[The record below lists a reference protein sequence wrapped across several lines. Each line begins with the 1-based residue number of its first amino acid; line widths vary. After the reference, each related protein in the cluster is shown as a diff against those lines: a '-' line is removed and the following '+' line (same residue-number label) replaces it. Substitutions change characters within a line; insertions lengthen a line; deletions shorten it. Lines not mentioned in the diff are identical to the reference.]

1 MDTRTKK
8 IAELNDEVRQRCLIW
23 GPGHQKVPCQIIMT
37 RGIAGLGPKA
47 QYAILKLVRDYDEFT
62 EDNDPHGER
71 DFGTFTSEGE
81 KIIWK
86 IDYYDK
92 HNTARAS
99 QDPTD
104 LERTIRVLTIMLA
117 DEY

>member
-1 MDTRTKK
+1 MKTKTQQ

-23 GPGHQKVPCQIIMT
+23 GPGHQKVPCQIMMT
-37 RGIAGLGPKA
+37 RGIAELGPEA
-47 QYAILKLVRDYDEFT
+47 QHAIMKLVRDYDDFT
-62 EDNDPHGER
+62 ADNDPYGER
-71 DFGTFTSEGE
+71 AFGAFAYDAET
-81 KIIWK
+81 ILWK

-99 QDPTD
+99 KDPAD
-104 LERTIRVLTIMLA
+104 VERTIRVLTIMLF